1 MSTAELKERI
11 AEASPHFKAR
21 ITAVF
26 YLVTILMGGVVLFVH
41 GRLGLV
47 FDLIAAGCY
56 IALTALFYK
65 VSRWTGAS
73 LRQRHPGLRRERST
87 MDGVCQEVVIGGL
100 PLN

>member
-41 GRLGLV
+41 GRLGLIV
-47 FDLIAAGCY
+47 DFIAAACY
-56 IALTALFYK
+56 VAVTALFYH
-65 VSRWTGAS
+65 VS
-73 LRQRHPGLRRERST
+73 Q
-87 MDGVCQEVVIGGL
+87 
-100 PLN
+100 